1 MAGLDKFLYNF
12 ARRYATPMV
21 KLTGYAKT
29 ISSVDI
35 NVIAMDV
42 TGKVTMAYG
51 ATVPVVGTAGYGK
64 GCLFWDTS
72 ATDGYGGL
80 YQNVYDETSCAF
92 AKISPVPW
100 IDQRGTPTACAG
112 DTTLTAAT
120 CAGKIVTNTG
130 AGGTIVLT
138 LPAVATMAG
147 KALRIQVTVAQIVRA
162 SLAGVGV
169 YLAGSGVAGKYL
181 NVAGVIGNYV
191 VLYCDGAH
199 YHVVDYS
206 GVLTKE
212 A

>member
-12 ARRYATPMV
+12 ARRYATPMINF
-21 KLTGYAKT
+21 TGYAKT
-29 ISSVDI
+29 VSSVDI
-35 NVIAMDV
+35 TVLAMGG
-42 TGKVTMAYG
+42 GKITMAYG
-51 ATVPVVGTAGYGK
+51 TTVPVVGTSGYEK
-64 GCLFWDTS
+64 GCLFWKTNDTS
-72 ATDGYGGL
+72 GYGGL
-80 YQNVYDETSCAF
+80 YQNVASNTSCAF

-100 IDQRGTPTACAG
+100 VDQRGTPTDCAAN
-112 DTTLTAAT
+112 TTLTAAT
-120 CAGKIVTNTG
+120 CAGLIVTNTG
-130 AGGTIVLT
+130 AGGTVVLT

-181 NVAGVIGNYV
+181 NIAGVIGNYA

-199 YHVVDYS
+199 YHVGEYS